1 MRKARTWFLP
11 SSTSAQVAGISRC
24 TISLLMKKR
33 VRAILFLVLLCPCL
47 YALERQDASVYHGRR
62 VALSKK
68 INGGVVVLFAPV
80 ERPDE
85 IFGFHQ
91 DSNFYYLTG
100 WTEPGAALLIASA
113 TEPTN
118 DARGNAPARPYTEI
132 LFLPARNLQEER
144 WLGPKLG
151 PGDSEVTRITG
162 FDKVEPLDKM
172 HDELAALPESNRG
185 PIYSD
190 LGGYNEESA
199 SVEPLAWLRRG
210 QSFAGFFGFREVKPL
225 IGQLRTTKD
234 QGEIDLIVK
243 ATRASMAGHLA
254 ALKAIHPGVT
264 EREIQ
269 ALMQYEYQRR
279 GCERS
284 AYAPIVGSGF
294 NSTVLHYSED
304 SGTMHSGD
312 VVVMDV
318 AGEYS
323 MYASDIT
330 RTAPVNGHFTARQ
343 REIYG
348 IVLGAQQ
355 AAMQA
360 FKAGVSHISGNGPDS
375 LYKVASDYIDSH
387 GKDLHG
393 ASLGKYFIH
402 GLGHYVGLDVHD
414 EGDYTMPLDRGSVF
428 TIEPGI
434 YIPEEKIG
442 IRIEDIYYVDQN
454 GNLVQIT
461 KDLPHTADEV
471 EAAMKGK

>member
-1 MRKARTWFLP
+1 MTKKA
-11 SSTSAQVAGISRC
+11 VA
-24 TISLLMKKR
+24 L
-33 VRAILFLVLLCPCL
+33 LFLISVFPCL
-47 YALERQDASVYHGRR
+47 HALERQDGSVYHTRR

-68 INGGVVVLFAPV
+68 TNGGVVVLFAPV

-91 DSNFYYLTG
+91 ESNFYYLTG

-113 TEPTN
+113 TEATS
-118 DARGNAPARPYTEI
+118 DARGSAPARPYTEI
-132 LFLPARNLQEER
+132 LFLPARNLQEEK

-151 PGDSEVTRITG
+151 PGDPEVTHITG
-162 FDKVEPLDKM
+162 FEKIESLDRM
-172 HDELAALPESNRG
+172 HDELAAVAPSHGAL
-185 PIYSD
+185 YSD
-190 LGGYNEESA
+190 LGGYNDESA

-210 QSFAGFFGFREVKPL
+210 QSFAGFYGFKDAKDL
-225 IGQLRTTKD
+225 IGQLRTKKD
-234 QGEIDLIVK
+234 QGELDLIVK
-243 ATRASMAGHLA
+243 ATRASMAGHSA

-304 SGTMHSGD
+304 SGTMQSGD

-330 RTAPVNGHFTARQ
+330 RTAPVNGHFSARQ
-343 REIYG
+343 RESYN

-375 LYKVASDYIDSH
+375 LNKVARDYIDSH

-414 EGDYTMPLDRGSVF
+414 EGDYTMPLDEGSVF

-442 IRIEDIYYVDQN
+442 IRIEDLYYVDQN
-454 GNLVQIT
+454 KNLVQIT

-471 EAAMKGK
+471 EAAMRAK

>member
-1 MRKARTWFLP
+1 MNKKLAAVFFL
-11 SSTSAQVAGISRC
+11 
-24 TISLLMKKR
+24 ISLFPYLH
-33 VRAILFLVLLCPCL
+33 
-47 YALERQDASVYHGRR
+47 ALERQDASFYHARR

-68 INGGVVVLFAPV
+68 TNGGVVVLFAPV
-80 ERPDE
+80 ERSDE

-91 DSNFYYLTG
+91 NSNFYYLTG
-100 WTEPGAALLIASA
+100 WMEPGAALLIASA
-113 TEPTN
+113 TEAAT
-118 DARGNAPARPYTEI
+118 DARGSAPARPYTEI
-132 LFLPARNLQEER
+132 LFLPARNLQEEK

-151 PGDSEVTRITG
+151 PGDPEVTHITG
-162 FDKVEPLDKM
+162 FEKVETLDKI
-172 HDELAALPESNRG
+172 HDELAAIAASHG
-185 PIYSD
+185 AIYSD

-210 QSFAGFFGFREVKPL
+210 QTFAGFYGFKDVKEL
-225 IGQLRTTKD
+225 IGQLRTKKD

-243 ATRASMAGHLA
+243 ATHASMAGHMS

-304 SGTMHSGD
+304 SGTMQSGD

-330 RTAPVNGHFTARQ
+330 RTAPVNGHFSARQ
-343 REIYG
+343 REIYN
-348 IVLGAQQ
+348 IVLGAQE
-355 AAMQA
+355 AAMRA
-360 FKAGVSHISGNGPDS
+360 FKAGVSHISGNGLDS
-375 LYKVASDYIDSH
+375 LNKVARDYIDSH

-414 EGDYTMPLDRGSVF
+414 EGDYTMPLDKGSVF

-442 IRIEDIYYVDQN
+442 VRIEDIYYVDQN
-454 GNLVQIT
+454 GNLMQIT

-471 EAAMKGK
+471 EAAMGTK

>member
-1 MRKARTWFLP
+1 MRLRTFLLLP
-11 SSTSAQVAGISRC
+11 AFVFLSSF
-24 TISLLMKKR
+24 SL
-33 VRAILFLVLLCPCL
+33 I
-47 YALERQDASVYHGRR
+47 ALERQDATAYHARR
-62 VALSKK
+62 VALSQKT
-68 INGGVVVLFAPV
+68 NGGVVVLFAPI
-80 ERPDE
+80 ERSDE

-91 DSNFYYLTG
+91 ESDFYYLTG
-100 WTEPGAALLIASA
+100 WIEPGAALLIAPAVEAKAEGASA
-113 TEPTN
+113 
-118 DARGNAPARPYTEI
+118 RRYTEI
-132 LFLPARNLQEER
+132 LFLPARNLTEEK

-151 PGDSEVTRITG
+151 PGDPEVTRITG
-162 FDKVEPLDKM
+162 FDRVEPLDKM
-172 HDELAALPESNRG
+172 HDELTSILSSGRST
-185 PIYSD
+185 IYSD
-190 LGGYNEESA
+190 LGSYSQDSA
-199 SVEPLAWLRRG
+199 STEPLAWLRRG
-210 QSFAGFFGFREVKPL
+210 QAFGGAGGFQDVTRL
-225 IGQLRTTKD
+225 IGQLRTVKD

-243 ATRASMAGHLA
+243 ATRASMAGHVA
-254 ALKAIHPGVT
+254 ALKAIHPGVG

-284 AYAPIVGSGF
+284 AYAPIVGAGF
-294 NSTVLHYSED
+294 NSTVLHYSAD
-304 SGTMHSGD
+304 SGTMQSGD

-343 REIYG
+343 REIYN

-360 FKAGVSHISGNGPDS
+360 FKAGSSYLRRGREADS
-375 LYKVASDYIDSH
+375 LDKVARDYIDSH

-393 ASLGKYFIH
+393 DSLGKYFIH

-414 EGDYTMPLDRGSVF
+414 SGDYSVPLDKGTVF

-434 YIPEEKIG
+434 YIPEEKLG
-442 IRIEDIYYVDQN
+442 VRIEDIYYVDQQ

-461 KDLPHTADEV
+461 KDLPHTAEEV
-471 EAAMKGK
+471 EAAMKAK